1 MTGRVAWRL
10 AVLALLAV
18 VGVVAPTGVRS
29 LLMVMM
35 VYAIF
40 AMAYGVL
47 LGHANQPSLGQSI
60 FFGVGAYGF
69 VLPVL
74 RLGLGFWDSLAIA
87 LLAGTAAALL
97 VGALAVRVS
106 EAYHVIFTALLA
118 SVAHLVARNATPLT
132 GGSGGLPV
140 DVPPV
145 PLGPWTVTVYDPT
158 TNYLLLLVAVALV
171 YLGLERIVRAPLGRV
186 WVAIRENE
194 SRTAFLGYSVYGY
207 KLAAF
212 VLAGALTA
220 LSGALYAVRLRY
232 ASAEFFGFEW
242 SVLPFVWG
250 VLGGLR
256 TLPGPILGVALFTVF
271 QYYVSSW
278 WTHYLILFGVLIL
291 IILRWLP
298 HGIMGYLGRPG
309 APARPAPGRV

>member
-1 MTGRVAWRL
+1 MRGRLAWRL
-10 AVLALLAV
+10 AVVGLFAV
-18 VGVVAPTGVRS
+18 MGVVAPTGVRS

-60 FFGVGAYGF
+60 FFGIGAYGF
-69 VLPVL
+69 ILPAL
-74 RLGLGFWDSLAIA
+74 RLGVGFWGSLAIA
-87 LLAGTAAALL
+87 LVAGAVAALL

-118 SVAHLVARNATPLT
+118 SVAHLVAKNATPLT

-145 PLGPWTVTVYDPT
+145 PLGPWTVTVYDPM
-158 TNYLLLLVAVALV
+158 TNYMLLLVAAALV
-171 YLGLERIVRAPLGRV
+171 YLGLERIVQAPLGRV

-256 TLPGPILGVALFTVF
+256 TLPGPILGVVLFTVF

-298 HGIMGYLGRPG
+298 HGVIGYLARRGEHTRSAEGG
-309 APARPAPGRV
+309 A

>member
-1 MTGRVAWRL
+1 MKPAL
-10 AVLALLAV
+10 AVRPGIVALLV
-18 VGVVAPTGVRS
+18 VLGLLAPAGLRS
-29 LLMVMM
+29 LLMVML

-40 AMAYGVL
+40 AVAYGVL

-60 FFGVGAYGF
+60 FFGIGAYGF

-74 RLGLGFWDSLAIA
+74 RLGWGFWESLGLA
-87 LLAGTAAALL
+87 LLAGAAAALL

-118 SVAHLVARNATPLT
+118 SVAHLVAKNTTPLT
-132 GGSGGLPV
+132 GGTGGLPV
-140 DVPPV
+140 QVPPV
-145 PLGPWTVTVYDPT
+145 PLGPWTLSVYDPV
-158 TNYLLLLVAVALV
+158 TNYLLLLAAAVAVYA
-171 YLGLERIVRAPLGRV
+171 GLEVIVAARLGRV
-186 WVAIRENE
+186 WIAIRSNE

-212 VLAGALTA
+212 VVAGTLTA

-256 TLPGPILGVALFTVF
+256 TLPGPVLGVVLFTVF
-271 QYYVSSW
+271 QYYVSAW
-278 WTHYLILFGVLIL
+278 WTHYLILFGVLI
-291 IILRWLP
+291 IVILRWLP
-298 HGIMGYLGRPG
+298 LGLVGHLEGWRRGRP
-309 APARPAPGRV
+309 ARGEA

>member
-1 MTGRVAWRL
+1 MTGRGARRL
-10 AVLALLAV
+10 AVLGLLAV

-40 AMAYGVL
+40 ALAYGVL

-69 VLPVL
+69 TLPVL
-74 RLGLGFWDSLAIA
+74 RLGLGFWESLALA
-87 LLAGTAAALL
+87 LVAGAVSALL

-118 SVAHLVARNATPLT
+118 SVAHLVARNTTPLT

-140 DVPPV
+140 DVPPI

-158 TNYLLLLVAVALV
+158 TNYMLLLAAVALV
-171 YLGLERIVRAPLGRV
+171 YLGLARIVRAPLGRV
-186 WVAIRENE
+186 WVAIRGNE

-212 VLAGALTA
+212 VLAGTLTA

-256 TLPGPILGVALFTVF
+256 TLPGPILGVVLFTVF
-271 QYYVSSW
+271 QYYVSAW

-291 IILRWLP
+291 VILRWLP
-298 HGIMGYLGRPG
+298 QGVVGHLRRPG
-309 APARPAPGRV
+309 ARRRPAAGQA

>member
-1 MTGRVAWRL
+1 MAGRAALGL
-10 AVLALLAV
+10 AVLAPLV
-18 VGVVAPTGVRS
+18 VIGFAAPPGLRS

-35 VYAIF
+35 IYAIF

-47 LGHANQPSLGQSI
+47 LGHANQPSLGQSL

-69 VLPVL
+69 ILPVL
-74 RLGLGFWDSLAIA
+74 RLGLGFWESLLVA
-87 LLAGTAAALL
+87 LAAGAVAALL
-97 VGALAVRVS
+97 VGALAVRVG
-106 EAYHVIFTALLA
+106 EAYHVIFTALIA
-118 SVAHLVARNATPLT
+118 SVAHLVAKNTTPLT

-158 TNYLLLLVAVALV
+158 TNYMLLLVAVAGV
-171 YLGLERIVRAPLGRV
+171 YLGLERIVQAPLGRV
-186 WVAIRENE
+186 WVAIRDNE
-194 SRTAFLGYSVYGY
+194 GRTAFLGYSVYGY

-212 VLAGALTA
+212 FLAGTLTA

-232 ASAEFFGFEW
+232 ASAEFFAFEW
-242 SVLPFVWG
+242 SLLPFVWG

-256 TLPGPILGVALFTVF
+256 TLPGPILGVVLFTVF
-271 QYYVSSW
+271 QYYVSAW
-278 WTHYLILFGVLIL
+278 WTHYLILFGALII

-298 HGIMGYLGRPG
+298 HGVVGHLERWWRRP
-309 APARPAPGRV
+309 RPAEGEA

>member
-1 MTGRVAWRL
+1 MTGPAARRL
-10 AVLALLAV
+10 AVLGLLV
-18 VGVVAPTGVRS
+18 PVGVVAPAGVRS

-40 AMAYGVL
+40 AMAYGLL

-69 VLPVL
+69 ILPVL
-74 RLGLGFWDSLAIA
+74 RLGLGFWESLALA
-87 LLAGTAAALL
+87 LLAGAVAALV

-118 SVAHLVARNATPLT
+118 SVAHLVAKNSTPLT

-158 TNYLLLLVAVALV
+158 TNYFLLLAAVALV
-171 YLGLERIVRAPLGRV
+171 YLGLERIVQAPLGRV
-186 WVAIRENE
+186 WVAIRGNE

-212 VLAGALTA
+212 VLAGTLTA

-256 TLPGPILGVALFTVF
+256 TLSGPILGVALFTIF
-271 QYYVSSW
+271 QYYVSGW
-278 WTHYLILFGVLIL
+278 WTYYLILFGLLIL
-291 IILRWLP
+291 VILRWLP
-298 HGIMGYLGRPG
+298 HGVMGSLGRRAEG
-309 APARPAPGRV
+309 AGPSAGPA

>member
-1 MTGRVAWRL
+1 MGRLTWRL
-10 AVLALLAV
+10 ALLGLLVV
-18 VGVVAPTGVRS
+18 VGVAAPAGVRS

-40 AMAYGVL
+40 ALAYGLL

-69 VLPVL
+69 ILPVL
-74 RLGLGFWDSLAIA
+74 RLGWGFWESLAIA
-87 LLAGTAAALL
+87 LGAGAAAALL

-118 SVAHLVARNATPLT
+118 AVAHLVAKNATPLT
-132 GGSGGLPV
+132 GGSGGLSV

-145 PLGPWTVTVYDPT
+145 PLGPWTVTVYDPA
-158 TNYLLLLVAVALV
+158 TNYLLLLLAATLV
-171 YLGLERIVRAPLGRV
+171 YLGLERLVRAPLGRV

-194 SRTAFLGYSVYGY
+194 SRTAFLGYAVYGY

-212 VLAGALTA
+212 VLAGTLTA

-256 TLPGPILGVALFTVF
+256 TLPGPILGVVLFTVF
-271 QYYVSSW
+271 QYYVSAW
-278 WTHYLILFGVLIL
+278 WTHYMILFGVLIL
-291 IILRWLP
+291 VILRWLP
-298 HGIMGYLGRPG
+298 HGVMGALGRRG
-309 APARPAPGRV
+309 ARARPAAGPA